1 MIDSFKLDNQIAGS
15 YYSTERLTNG
25 VAAQISATAVEDG
38 SYDAEIIHDILPGG
52 AAELADTSCLN
63 RDTIRSV
70 NEGSIK
76 LEKQFADFTQ
86 PSINNN
92 STFSSVSKQQ
102 GILITSRQ
110 FRKQTEVSEYGFNRQ
125 LIYQFYWP

>member
-1 MIDSFKLDNQIAGS
+1 MLYCFKLGPQIAGS

-25 VAAQISATAVEDG
+25 VAAQIFATSFEDG

-63 RDTIRSV
+63 RDTIQSV

-76 LEKQFADFTQ
+76 IEKQFADFTS
-86 PSINNN
+86 PSDTNNPI
-92 STFSSVSKQQ
+92 SKQQ
-102 GILITSRQ
+102 GILVSSRQ
-110 FRKQTEVSEYGFNRQ
+110 FRKQTEVLEYGF
-125 LIYQFYWP
+125 